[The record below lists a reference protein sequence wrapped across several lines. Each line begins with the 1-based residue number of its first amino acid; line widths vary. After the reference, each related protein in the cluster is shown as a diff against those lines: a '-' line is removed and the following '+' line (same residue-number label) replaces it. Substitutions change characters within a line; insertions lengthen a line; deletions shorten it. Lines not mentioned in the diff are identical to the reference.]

1 MKPRAYEV
9 AHVDE
14 LDRIR
19 AEDFEWRPVRRRF
32 GIESFGTNAYAADAD
47 ERLIEEHDEGSGHEE
62 LYVILTGRARF
73 VLDGEEVDAPAGTVV
88 FISEPTVRR
97 EAFAEEDGTT
107 GLAVGGWPDKPF
119 EPSAWEWFFQAYAQ
133 PVDEGVATI
142 RDGLERFAGREP
154 QESALLYHLACVEAR
169 GGRTDDA
176 RAHLKQAI
184 ERRPSLRERANNDP
198 DVASLVT

>member
-1 MKPRAYEV
+1 VKAYEV

-14 LDRIR
+14 LDRVP

-32 GIESFGTNAYAADAD
+32 GIESFGTNGYAADAGG
-47 ERLIEEHDEGSGHEE
+47 RLIEEHNEGSGHEE

-73 VLDGEEVDAPAGTVV
+73 VLDGEEVDAPAGTLV
-88 FISEPTVRR
+88 FIPEPTVLR

-119 EPSAWEWFFQAYAQ
+119 EPSVWEWFFEAYAQ
-133 PVDEGVATI
+133 PIDEGVATI
-142 RDGLERFAGREP
+142 TEALERFAGREP
-154 QESALLYHLACVEAR
+154 QEAALLYHLACIESRA
-169 GGRTDDA
+169 GRVDDA
-176 RAHLKQAI
+176 RAHLEQAI
-184 ERRPSLRERANNDP
+184 ERRPNLRERANNDP

>member
-1 MKPRAYEV
+1 VTRAYEV

-14 LDRIR
+14 LDRVP

-32 GIESFGTNAYAADAD
+32 GIESFGTNAYAADAGR
-47 ERLIEEHDEGSGHEE
+47 RLIEEHEEGSGHQE

-73 VLDGEEVDAPAGTVV
+73 VLDGEELDAPAGTVV
-88 FISEPTVRR
+88 FIPEPTVKR

-107 GLAVGGWPDKPF
+107 GLAVGGWAGKPF

-133 PVDEGVATI
+133 PIDEGVATI
-142 RDGLERFAGREP
+142 QDGLERFAGREP
-154 QESALLYHLACVEAR
+154 QESALLYHLACIEALA
-169 GGRTDDA
+169 GRENDA
-176 RAHLKQAI
+176 RRHLDEAI

-198 DVASLVT
+198 DVASLVS

>member
-1 MKPRAYEV
+1 MTRAYEV

-14 LDRIR
+14 LDRVP

-32 GIESFGTNAYAADAD
+32 GIESFGTNAYAADAGK
-47 ERLIEEHDEGSGHEE
+47 RLIEEHEEGSGHQE

-73 VLDGEEVDAPAGTVV
+73 VLDGEEVDAPAGTLV
-88 FISEPTVRR
+88 FIPEPTVKR

-107 GLAVGGWPDKPF
+107 GLAVGGWADKPF

-133 PVDEGVATI
+133 PIDEGVATI
-142 RDGLERFAGREP
+142 QDGLERFAGREP
-154 QESALLYHLACVEAR
+154 QESALLYHLACIEALA
-169 GGRTDDA
+169 GREDDA
-176 RAHLKQAI
+176 RRHLDEAI

-198 DVASLVT
+198 DVASLVS